1 MSNFGT
7 TSEIIPG
14 EAFLLNCLQ
23 KNISF
28 SISNKIVK
36 KGRLLLFRKV
46 HYYIQI
52 ALQTEKNQKENF
64 EIPIPF
70 AVESYYDEGLLYL
83 DYRVCSLGLN
93 NLPHFPA
100 KISSSYFNK
109 IIEVTVI

>member
-1 MSNFGT
+1 MSIFS
-7 TSEIIPG
+7 TSSEFIPG
-14 EAFLLNCLQ
+14 ESFLMNCLQ
-23 KNISF
+23 KNITF
-28 SISNKIVK
+28 SVSNKTIK

-70 AVESYYDEGLLYL
+70 AIESYHDEGLLYL
-83 DYRVCSLGLN
+83 DYRVSSLGLTK
-93 NLPHFPA
+93 LPPFPP

-109 IIEVTVI
+109 ILEVIVT